1 MSYVD
6 TNLKKADKFYKL
18 KEFDKANDFYNLVL
32 NKFPKKHKSIKRYKF
47 NKKFKKQF
55 KQLL

>member
-32 NKFPKKHKSIKRYKF
+32 YKFPKPESFKRHKF

-55 KQLL
+55 KLLL